1 MRLEPAFYSK
11 TLISVRPL
19 RQYRSSREIKPGED
33 SVSVDWSKG
42 QFTMVF
48 RVLYRIAPHY
58 VGGVINEHSRVLC
71 SLQQPPAV
79 AGSPTRGAKQFLKA

>member
-33 SVSVDWSKG
+33 SVSVDCSKG
-42 QFTMVF
+42 QFTMVV
-48 RVLYRIAPHY
+48 RALYRIAPHHF
-58 VGGVINEHSRVLC
+58 GGVINEHSRG
-71 SLQQPPAV
+71 SLFV
-79 AGSPTRGAKQFLKA
+79 AAATSCRGSPTRGAKQFLKA